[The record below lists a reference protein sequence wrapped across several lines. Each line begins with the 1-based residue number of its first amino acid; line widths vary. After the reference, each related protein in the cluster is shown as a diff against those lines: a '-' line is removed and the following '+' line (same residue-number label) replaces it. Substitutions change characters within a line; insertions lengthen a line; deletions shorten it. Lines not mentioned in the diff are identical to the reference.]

1 MYTTHSRQSAE
12 AVAAADEEVVV
23 FFFVFVMVWMVL
35 FAPEEFPSFT
45 QRTAPFSAEASEN
58 LHGTKIFT
66 FLPLKPKIALEQTSG
81 T

>member
-1 MYTTHSRQSAE
+1 MYTTHSRQSTE
-12 AVAAADEEVVV
+12 AAAADEEVVV

-45 QRTAPFSAEASEN
+45 QRTAPSSAEASEN